1 MHRYN
6 IVIYGIHINTNY
18 DICKALKLSIIKV
31 DDLKVF
37 KDNMILTVSEDS
49 SEIKQEYGII
59 KDGEKRYY
67 YNIPGCSYTIM
78 KNAINV
84 CCSDASIFF
93 RDVFECSFIY
103 LCLVK

>member
-6 IVIYGIHINTNY
+6 RVIYGIHINANY
-18 DICKALKLSIIKV
+18 DICKALKLLIIKE

-59 KDGEKRYY
+59 KDGEKG
-67 YNIPGCSYTIM
+67 ITT
-78 KNAINV
+78 
-84 CCSDASIFF
+84 
-93 RDVFECSFIY
+93 IY
-103 LCLVK
+103 LGAVIQL